1 MTLPVGYHVVGRFE
15 ILQVIAQGGFGI
27 AYWAYDKNF
36 HREVCVKELFI
47 PRSQRLPD
55 HSVHIPALND
65 HDGTYFIN
73 NFLAEA
79 RKVANIRHEN
89 IVEVRD
95 VFEANG
101 TAYIVMEYI
110 KGVSLSDMI
119 KSEGLLKQAAA
130 IEMFGTLCD
139 AIKGLH
145 NTSIIH
151 RDIKPDNILI
161 ENETNRLVIIDFG
174 NAKEMDSGT
183 DTFSYLSNGYSAK
196 EQYVADATKTFA
208 TDIYSLGAT
217 MYFAL
222 TGVQP
227 VSAIDRITIDSLNPP
242 ADLNASIEEYLSN
255 AVMRA
260 MSVQSENRYQYI
272 SDFKNAILVKPT
284 VMDNSHEQNNNKYH
298 NNYSEV
304 PVTKKPPKKNRIFII
319 LGITFLAL
327 LVGILIML
335 SNQKE
340 NIKLNAN
347 FEIPTQSIA
356 GEIVA
361 LEQLS
366 TGENLQY
373 VWEFEGANIKFSTD
387 ESPQI
392 IYSEGGD
399 YRIKLIV
406 KNDEGIETS
415 SERMIRIESKIN
427 TVDAENTPEGR
438 EDDQINIDNQPTGE
452 TENPVRKKESIIE
465 IDVALKMTE
474 QNLFTW
480 NNLVANNG
488 LKTTII
494 IEKNSS
500 TIFTQDVTGKSYFK
514 FKSMDTR
521 FDGVNCNV
529 ELIIESND
537 NVKIRGNKKL
547 RVKTTC

>member
-15 ILQVIAQGGFGI
+15 ILRVIAQGGFGI

-55 HSVHIPALND
+55 HSVHIPTLNG

-79 RKVANIRHEN
+79 RKVANIRHNN

-110 KGVSLSDMI
+110 KGVSLSDKI
-119 KSEGLLKQAAA
+119 KTDGLLKQEDA

-139 AIKGLH
+139 AIQQLH
-145 NTSIIH
+145 NVSIIH

-222 TGVQP
+222 SGVQP
-227 VSAIDRITIDSLNPP
+227 VSAIDRITVDSLLSP
-242 ADLNASIEEYLSN
+242 ANLNASIEYYLSN

-260 MSVQSENRYQYI
+260 MSLQSENRYQNI
-272 SDFKNAILVKPT
+272 RDFKNAISVKPT
-284 VMDNSHEQNNNKYH
+284 VMDSSHNQNNDNYN

-304 PVTKKPPKKNRIFII
+304 PVTKKPPKKNRIFVII
-319 LGITFLAL
+319 GIAIVVL

-335 SNQKE
+335 SNKKE

-347 FEIPTQSIA
+347 FEIPSQSMA

-373 VWEFEGANIKFSTD
+373 VWEFEGANIKSSTD

-392 IYSEGGD
+392 IYSKVGD
-399 YRIKLIV
+399 YKIKLIV
-406 KNDEGIETS
+406 KNEEGIETS
-415 SERMIRIESKIN
+415 TERMIRIEGKLN
-427 TVDAENTPEGR
+427 NVDVEKTPEKR
-438 EDDQINIDNQPTGE
+438 EDDQVNIDNQTTGG
-452 TENPVRKKESIIE
+452 TENPGRKKESIIE

-480 NNLVANNG
+480 NNLVVTNG

-500 TIFTQDVTGKSYFK
+500 TIFTQDVTGKSSFK
-514 FKSMDTR
+514 FKPMDTR
-521 FDGVNCNV
+521 FDDVKCNV
-529 ELIIESND
+529 ELIIEPKDS
-537 NVKIRGNKKL
+537 VIIKGNKKL
-547 RVKTTC
+547 RVYTTC

>member
-55 HSVHIPALND
+55 HSVHIPALNH

-119 KSEGLLKQAAA
+119 KAEGLLKQAEA

-227 VSAIDRITIDSLNPP
+227 LSAIDRITIDSLKPP

-284 VMDNSHEQNNNKYH
+284 VMDNSHKQNNNYN

-319 LGITFLAL
+319 LAITFLAL

-373 VWEFEGANIKFSTD
+373 VWEFEGANIKSSTD

-392 IYSEGGD
+392 IYSAEGD
-399 YRIKLIV
+399 YKIKLTV
-406 KNDEGIETS
+406 KNEEGIETS

-427 TVDAENTPEGR
+427 TVDAEKTPEKR

-452 TENPVRKKESIIE
+452 TENPIRIKESIIE

-537 NVKIRGNKKL
+537 NIKIRGNKKL

>member
-55 HSVHIPALND
+55 HSVHIPTLNG

-79 RKVANIRHEN
+79 RKVANIRHKN

-110 KGVSLSDMI
+110 KGVSLSDKI
-119 KSEGLLKQAAA
+119 RTEGVLQQEDA

-139 AIKGLH
+139 AIQQLH
-145 NTSIIH
+145 NVSIIH
-151 RDIKPDNILI
+151 RDIKPENILI
-161 ENETNRLVIIDFG
+161 ENETNRIVIIDFG

-196 EQYVADATKTFA
+196 EQYVANATKTFA

-217 MYFAL
+217 MYFVL

-227 VSAIDRITIDSLNPP
+227 VSAIDRLTIDSLLPSAN
-242 ADLNASIEEYLSN
+242 LNASIEYYLSI

-260 MSVQSENRYQYI
+260 MSLQSENRYQNI
-272 SDFKNAILVKPT
+272 REFKNAILVKPT
-284 VMDNSHEQNNNKYH
+284 VMDSSHNQNNDN

-304 PVTKKPPKKNRIFII
+304 PVTKKPRKKNRIFVII
-319 LGITFLAL
+319 GIAILAL

-335 SNQKE
+335 SNKKE

-347 FEIPTQSIA
+347 FEIPTQSIE

-373 VWEFEGANIKFSTD
+373 VWEFEGANIKSSTD

-392 IYSEGGD
+392 IYSKEGD
-399 YRIKLIV
+399 YKIKLII
-406 KNDEGIETS
+406 KNEEGIETS
-415 SERMIRIESKIN
+415 SERMIRIDSKIN
-427 TVDAENTPEGR
+427 TVDAEKTPGKR

-452 TENPVRKKESIIE
+452 TENPVRIKESIIE

-529 ELIIESND
+529 ELMIESND
-537 NVKIRGNKKL
+537 NIKIRGNKKL